1 MLALAISIIAPA
13 VADRR
18 NETERFTV
26 LDRAADDEQNIS
38 FIDVGGHD
46 FTVGDY
52 FVIELDPLFN
62 RSDTRR
68 VADSSGDCLVVAI
81 DQRGS
86 GATIECDTTFH
97 FSRGSL
103 AVEATVEFT
112 ETEESGVGAV
122 TGGTGTYKA
131 ADGQVRIS
139 SVDRGLLFQFEVLK

>member
-1 MLALAISIIAPA
+1 MARRLGVVGGVLCVLALAISIIAPA

-68 VADSSGDCLVVAI
+68 VADSSAGGRLPW
-81 DQRGS
+81 RPLS
-86 GATIECDTTFH
+86 
-97 FSRGSL
+97 SSL
-103 AVEATVEFT
+103 RRRSPE
-112 ETEESGVGAV
+112 
-122 TGGTGTYKA
+122 
-131 ADGQVRIS
+131 
-139 SVDRGLLFQFEVLK
+139 